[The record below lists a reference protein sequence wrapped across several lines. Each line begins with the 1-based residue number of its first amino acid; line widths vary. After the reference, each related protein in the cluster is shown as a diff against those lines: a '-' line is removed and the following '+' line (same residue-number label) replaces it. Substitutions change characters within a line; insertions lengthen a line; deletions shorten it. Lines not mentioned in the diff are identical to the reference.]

1 MDYLRQ
7 VFNRLPRERL
17 FANPKKY
24 IFGTDIV
31 IFLGYVVSADDIKV
45 DEEKIKAIQEWPKP
59 QNVHEVWSF
68 LGLLPLSVG
77 GSFEISAL
85 WHHH

>member
-45 DEEKIKAIQEWPKP
+45 DEEKI
-59 QNVHEVWSF
+59 
-68 LGLLPLSVG
+68 
-77 GSFEISAL
+77 
-85 WHHH
+85 